1 LKFRSGKISPSG
13 LLPAYIHEV
22 AEGDFPK
29 GKGLKAR
36 SVNKNY
42 KMKNANIKF

>member
-1 LKFRSGKISPSG
+1 MAEGTS
-13 LLPAYIHEV
+13 ACIHEV

-36 SVNKNY
+36 SVNTLVGEVL
-42 KMKNANIKF
+42 